1 MFSSILSATIW
12 YGSIVLG
19 MIAMWVMVNGD

>member
-12 YGSIVLG
+12 YGLIILG
-19 MIAMWVMVNGD
+19 MIAMWIMVKGD

>member
-12 YGSIVLG
+12 YGAIVLG
-19 MIAMWVMVNGD
+19 MIAMWVMVKGD